1 MAVVP
6 IFEWDERKRRSNLRK
21 HGLDFADC
29 AVVFAGPTWTI
40 VDDRWDYGETR
51 FLRRGLL
58 RGRVVVVTHTESG
71 ALVRIISMRKA
82 ATHEKEDFF
91 KNTFQD

>member
-1 MAVVP
+1 MDVVP
-6 IFEWDERKRRSNLRK
+6 VFEWNERKRRSNLRK

-51 FLRRGLL
+51 FLTRGLL
-58 RGRVVVVTHTESG
+58 RNKVVVVAHTEFTG
-71 ALVRIISMRKA
+71 LVRVISMRKA
-82 ATHEKEDFF
+82 LAYEKEDFF
-91 KNTFQD
+91 KNTFQN